1 MVLLPRGISPG
12 FAGLAVLLALLTAWG
27 LSRDVVRGALR
38 ERAFDLVLPLL
49 PRPAYSG
56 PGVVIVDIDRDALAR
71 FGAWPWPR
79 GRLAEVVAAVA
90 AGKPA
95 AIGLD
100 MLLAG
105 PDRFSADGDATLAQA
120 LSDAPSVLGFV
131 LETANSGPGPAV
143 HADPVARAGVAAG
156 RVARQWDRRTT
167 AGARRCARRVS
178 APWSRR
184 PTPMARSAA
193 CRCWSW
199 RAASCGQAWRSS
211 WYGLRRVPARC

>member
-1 MVLLPRGISPG
+1 MVLLPRGISPS
-12 FAGLAVLLALLTAWG
+12 FAGLAVLLALLAAWG

-56 PGVVIVDIDRDALAR
+56 PGVVIVDIDRNALAR
-71 FGAWPWPR
+71 FGTWPWPR

-105 PDRFSADGDATLAQA
+105 PDRFSEDGDAALARG
-120 LSDAPSVLGFV
+120 PVLGE
-131 LETANSGPGPAV
+131 L
-143 HADPVARAGVAAG
+143 DPPVGGGLAPDLRIAP
-156 RVARQWDRRTT
+156 
-167 AGARRCARRVS
+167 AGA
-178 APWSRR
+178 
-184 PTPMARSAA
+184 
-193 CRCWSW
+193 
-199 RAASCGQAWRSS
+199 G
-211 WYGLRRVPARC
+211 